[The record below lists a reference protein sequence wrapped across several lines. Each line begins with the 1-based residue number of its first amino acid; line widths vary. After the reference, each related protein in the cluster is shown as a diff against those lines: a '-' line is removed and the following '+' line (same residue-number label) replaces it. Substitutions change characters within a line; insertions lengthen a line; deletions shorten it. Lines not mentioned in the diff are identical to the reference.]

1 MGDVIVKIKDNH
13 AICQTGTPRF
23 SSNQNVPKFECK
35 VQGVVI
41 QGVDLLSLPI
51 CENQDDARTNFNLTT
66 DDLFWY
72 SLDTDEGVP
81 YTLARV
87 RPI

>member
-1 MGDVIVKIKDNH
+1 MGDIAVKIKGNRVT
-13 AICQTGTPRF
+13 CQIGK
-23 SSNQNVPKFECK
+23 PKFQCK

-41 QGVDLLSLPI
+41 QGVRLLDYPI
-51 CENQDDARTNFNLTT
+51 CDNQTDARENFNLDT
-66 DDLFWY
+66 DAIFWY

-87 RPI
+87 RPIVT

>member
-1 MGDVIVKIKDNH
+1 MGDVVVKIRENK
-13 AICQTGTPRF
+13 AVCQTGT
-23 SSNQNVPKFECK
+23 PKFECK

-41 QGVDLLSLPI
+41 QGVDLLQLPI
-51 CENQDDARTNFNLTT
+51 CDNQDDARTNFNLTT